1 MITQLLSVLNPLLI
15 LQQAAVGVVLYY
27 HDKTSFWIAG
37 LPMLVF
43 CGGYGLLCAF
53 SIYKLT
59 VALEDVA
66 ELEEEEQKS
75 YALQGRLHLKLV
87 SGFRVVIFAVLL
99 YNIFYFG
106 SIVFM

>member
-15 LQQAAVGVVLYY
+15 LQQTALGVVLFYQ
-27 HDKTSFWIAG
+27 DKTSFWIAA
-37 LPMLVF
+37 LPMLIF

-59 VALEDVA
+59 VALEEVA
-66 ELEEEEQKS
+66 DLEEEERKS
-75 YALQGRLHLKLV
+75 YALQSKFDLKPV
-87 SGFRVVIFAVLL
+87 SGFRVVIFAVLI

-106 SIVFM
+106 KILLN